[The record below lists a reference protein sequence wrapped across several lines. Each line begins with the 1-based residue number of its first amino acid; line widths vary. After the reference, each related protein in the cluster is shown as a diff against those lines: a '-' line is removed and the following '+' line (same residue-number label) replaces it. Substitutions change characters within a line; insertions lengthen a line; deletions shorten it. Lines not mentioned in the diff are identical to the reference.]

1 MNKQQKIRTLLNIF
15 KYPFFLGAYS
25 QLTVEERYSAR
36 CDAQKTL
43 NVNNVSTFDVFVA
56 LVSNKN
62 FARIFLYRLKEHMYI
77 WMLCRVLF
85 SYNKNIEINVP
96 NIGEGVLIHHNL
108 GCVIRAKKIGKNCVV
123 SQGVTIGEG
132 GDQYSKDN
140 NNIPTI
146 GDNVLVATN
155 AIVIGNISIGNNAVI
170 GAGAV
175 VTKSVPEGAI
185 VVGNPGRI
193 IKYKC

>member
-1 MNKQQKIRTLLNIF
+1 M
-15 KYPFFLGAYS
+15 
-25 QLTVEERYSAR
+25 TVEERNILK
-36 CDAQKTL
+36 CDAQKNL
-43 NVNNVSTFDVFVA
+43 NVNELSLFNIFIA
-56 LVSNKN
+56 LASNKN
-62 FARIFLYRLKEHMYI
+62 FARIFLYRLKGHMYI

-85 SYNKNIEINVP
+85 GYNKNIEINVP
-96 NIGEGVLIHHNL
+96 NIGGEFLIHHNL
-108 GCVIRAKKIGKNCVV
+108 GCVIRAKKIGNNCVV

-140 NNIPTI
+140 NDIPTI

-155 AIVIGNISIGNNAVI
+155 AIVIGNITIGDNVVI
-170 GAGAV
+170 GAGSV

-193 IKYKC
+193 IKYKY